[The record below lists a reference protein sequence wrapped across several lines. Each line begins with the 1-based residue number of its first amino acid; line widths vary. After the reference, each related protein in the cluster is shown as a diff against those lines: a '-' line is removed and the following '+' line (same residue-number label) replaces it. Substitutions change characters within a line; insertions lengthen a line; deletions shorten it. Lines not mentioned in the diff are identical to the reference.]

1 MNHSLVQRRGAS
13 LLLLASTLMS
23 HFVSAQNVADN
34 IRPVGSICMTGQAC
48 VGEVAGAMAEASAV
62 DTAEP
67 VVEAEVVEAAT
78 VPEMVEEAAVEPAA
92 DNSEVLQ
99 LAQVSDGF
107 NPEQKYMASCFAC
120 HSTGAAGAPKV
131 GAGMMNEWE
140 PRLEKGLDAVVANAI
155 NGVNAMPAKGLCFD
169 CNEDDIRALV
179 EYMLE
184 TSQ

>member
-1 MNHSLVQRRGAS
+1 MVATEAFGKTDNDRFFDKEVKRVLRMNNFLKSCLVA
-13 LLLLASTLMS
+13 
-23 HFVSAQNVADN
+23 
-34 IRPVGSICMTGQAC
+34 MTAF
-48 VGEVAGAMAEASAV
+48 
-62 DTAEP
+62 
-67 VVEAEVVEAAT
+67 AAT
-78 VPEMVEEAAVEPAA
+78 ASFA
-92 DNSEVLQ
+92 NNREVLQ

-107 NPEQKYMASCFAC
+107 NAEQKYMASCFAC

-131 GAGMMNEWE
+131 GAGMMSEWE
-140 PRLEKGLDAVVANAI
+140 PRLEKGLDAVVANAV